1 MKRECVYK
9 GCSFPEGGCIGECQ
23 KALRQIREGVPTP
36 AAEGYAGP
44 PMTLDEIAAA
54 ERPSHIEGVK
64 FDTGK
69 PRYDLIPPEAL
80 DGLAK
85 VLTFGAQK
93 YADRN
98 WEKGMEWGRVFG
110 ALQRHMWAW
119 WQGQHTDPETGLSHL
134 HHAACCIAFLQTYE
148 ARGTGKDD
156 RYVVEPGEAA

>member
-1 MKRECVYK
+1 MFEHNDCDNCAHQPYRNGVAGPRAGCVD
-9 GCSFPEGGCIGECQ
+9 SSHWQ
-23 KALRQIREGVPTP
+23 QDTP
-36 AAEGYAGP
+36 A
-44 PMTLDEIAAA
+44 
-54 ERPSHIEGVK
+54 GVK

-69 PRYDLIPPEAL
+69 PRYDLLPPEAL

-93 YADRN
+93 YDARN

-119 WQGQHTDPETGLSHL
+119 WQGQGTDPETGISNL

-148 ARGTGKDD
+148 ARGAGTDD
-156 RYVVEPGEAA
+156 RPLSCRAPTLGD